1 MHQKNT
7 AQNLPKNATK
17 NDNFIL
23 ENLNN
28 ITKLLLFQIEIGN
41 LCRFECVIIFFS
53 FQ

>member
-1 MHQKNT
+1 MPQ
-7 AQNLPKNATK
+7 K

-41 LCRFECVIIFFS
+41 LCRFECVIIIFFIS
-53 FQ
+53 VMSQEQKI